1 MSNELQINERNA
13 YILAQEI
20 NVIKDQ
26 TGKILL
32 QSSIEIGKRLKEA
45 KELVGHGNWG
55 AWLETSVNY
64 SQKTAQNLIKIYE
77 EYGEKYLTE
86 SENPNTKSIS
96 FLGYT
101 QALAMLKLDSD
112 ERENFLEEN
121 DVTTMTTK
129 DLEAA
134 IAEKKAIEE
143 QKNKLL
149 IAVDKLYDENEDLK
163 KQIVETADLQKKLDE
178 LKKNKIDP
186 KEITKLEKMLSDKN
200 LEVEKLKRNLADA
213 KAATTV
219 VEVTKEVTP
228 KEVIEEMDKMRTKLS
243 MSEHTVKFKATLKV
257 VETLFNQLVETLEQI
272 KTNDEAV
279 YEQYRAFT
287 NKLLEQ
293 LKQ

>member
-1 MSNELQINERNA
+1 MSELQINERNA
-13 YILAQEI
+13 FILAQEI

-45 KELVGHGNWG
+45 KESVGHGNWG
-55 AWLETSVNY
+55 TWLETSVNY

-77 EYGEKYLTE
+77 EYGEKYLVE
-86 SENPNTKSIS
+86 SENSNSKSIS

-121 DVTTMTTK
+121 DVSKMTTK

-134 IAEKKAIEE
+134 IAEKKAIEKE
-143 QKNKLL
+143 KEMLL
-149 IAVDKLYDENEDLK
+149 ANIDKMYEENESLK
-163 KQIVETADLQKKLDE
+163 KQIVESEELQKKINE

-186 KEITKLEKMLSDKN
+186 KTIEKLERQLGESN
-200 LEVEKLKRNLADA
+200 LEAEKLRRSLAEAKAKTITVEVEKD
-213 KAATTV
+213 V
-219 VEVTKEVTP
+219 IP
-228 KEVIEEMDKMRTKLS
+228 KEVIEEMDKMRTKLAMGES
-243 MSEHTVKFKATLKV
+243 TVKFKATLDV
-257 VETLFNQLVETLEQI
+257 IVTLFNELVNTLGEI
-272 KTNDEAV
+272 KKVDEAV
-279 YEQYRAFT
+279 HEKYKAAV
-287 NKLLEQ
+287 NSVLDQ

>member
-1 MSNELQINERNA
+1 MNNALQTSERNA
-13 YILAQEI
+13 FILAQEI

-55 AWLETSVNY
+55 TWLETSVNY

-77 EYGEKYLTE
+77 EYGEKYLVE
-86 SENPNTKSIS
+86 SENSNSKSIS

-121 DVTTMTTK
+121 DVSTMTTK

-134 IAEKKAIEE
+134 IAEKKAIEKE
-143 QKNKLL
+143 KEMLL
-149 IAVDKLYDENEDLK
+149 ANIDKMYEENESLK
-163 KQIVETADLQKKLDE
+163 KQIVESEELQKKINE

-186 KEITKLEKMLSDKN
+186 KTIERLERQLGESNLEAEKLRRSLAEAKAKTITV
-200 LEVEKLKRNLADA
+200 EVEKD
-213 KAATTV
+213 V
-219 VEVTKEVTP
+219 IP
-228 KEVIEEMDKMRTKLS
+228 KEVIEEMDKMRTKLAMGES
-243 MSEHTVKFKATLKV
+243 TVKFKATLDV
-257 VETLFNQLVETLEQI
+257 IVTLFNELVNTLGEI
-272 KTNDEAV
+272 KKVDEAV
-279 YEQYRAFT
+279 HEKYKAAV
-287 NKLLEQ
+287 NSVLDQ